1 LFILDTIENNL
12 YNIIRFS
19 AQEGRLEIEV
29 EKSGFKTSMN
39 LNMIVVY
46 GVKYRPNKILINN
59 ENHLNFIY
67 NDIDKVCIEQNLIF
81 IFTLLF

>member
-1 LFILDTIENNL
+1 L
-12 YNIIRFS
+12 
-19 AQEGRLEIEV
+19 

-67 NDIDKVCIEQNLIF
+67 NDIDKVCKNRI
-81 IFTLLF
+81 